1 MRRREFIR
9 LVGNAVAV
17 WPIAAHGQRLRAGKI
32 VRIGMLETT
41 SIVSNTAGL
50 KSFRQSLLELGYI
63 EGQSFLIEYRSA
75 DGHAEKFAQ
84 LAVELVGLKV
94 DLIMTRGTPAALA
107 AKNATSTIPVVMT
120 AIGDPILAVN
130 SLAHPGGNL
139 TGLSSFVTDLMPK
152 RIELLK
158 EAVPGLERISVLLD
172 MSNASEPPQWVMAQ
186 TAAQSLGL
194 RSDLFDIRK
203 RDDFKPAFDMA
214 SRQRGNALVFSID
227 TVTQGS
233 SQLIV
238 DLAAQHR
245 LPAIYASREFADA
258 GGLMTFGV
266 NYPDL
271 YRRAAVY
278 VDKILKGSNPA
289 DLPIEQPTKFEL
301 VINVRAAKA
310 LGIEIPP
317 TLIIRADEVI
327 E

>member
-1 MRRREFIR
+1 M
-9 LVGNAVAV
+9 
-17 WPIAAHGQRLRAGKI
+17 
-32 VRIGMLETT
+32 
-41 SIVSNTAGL
+41 S
-50 KSFRQSLLELGYI
+50 
-63 EGQSFLIEYRSA
+63 
-75 DGHAEKFAQ
+75 
-84 LAVELVGLKV
+84 
-94 DLIMTRGTPAALA
+94 
-107 AKNATSTIPVVMT
+107 
-120 AIGDPILAVN
+120 
-130 SLAHPGGNL
+130 
-139 TGLSSFVTDLMPK
+139 K
-152 RIELLK
+152 RVELLK
-158 EAVPGLERISVLLD
+158 EVVPGLERISVLLD
-172 MSNASEPPQWVMAQ
+172 MSNASEPPQWMMAQ

-194 RSDLFDIRK
+194 RSELFDIRK

-278 VDKILKGSNPA
+278 VDKILKGSNPV

-317 TLIIRADEVI
+317 TVIIRADEVI